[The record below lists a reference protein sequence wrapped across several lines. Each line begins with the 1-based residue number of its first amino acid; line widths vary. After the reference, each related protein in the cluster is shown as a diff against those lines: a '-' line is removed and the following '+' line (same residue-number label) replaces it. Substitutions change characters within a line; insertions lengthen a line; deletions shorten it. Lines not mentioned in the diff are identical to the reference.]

1 MSPDVKHPV
10 KRGSEGRGLFDH
22 FGEAAS
28 NWASSPFFFG
38 FCLVLIF
45 AWAASYLAGPSGL
58 QHGLGDTLAAVSLF
72 LLALLKNAELRS
84 EHAIQIKL
92 DAIAGA
98 LHAFADNDMER
109 GRKLL
114 DEAEGLHDEV

>member
-1 MSPDVKHPV
+1 MSPDVQHPA
-10 KRGSEGRGLFDH
+10 KRGGKGRSLFDR

-28 NWASSPFFFG
+28 NWASSPFFFA
-38 FCLVLIF
+38 FCLALIA
-45 AWAASYLAGPSGL
+45 AWAISYVAGPRGL
-58 QHGLGDTLAAVSLF
+58 QHGLGDTLAAVALF

-84 EHAIQIKL
+84 EHAIQVKL

-98 LHAFADNDMER
+98 LHAFADNDLEK